1 MVETTLKVRHP
12 LGLHA
17 RPAVKF
23 VQIAASFR
31 ANVEVANLSG
41 ANNKKID
48 AKSILGILS
57 INVAQ
62 NHEIMVTADG
72 PDEEQAIA
80 ALTELVEDN
89 FGESEDL
96 DTQKLK

>member
-23 VQIAASFR
+23 VQTAASFHSK
-31 ANVEVANLSG
+31 VEIINLSG
-41 ANNKKID
+41 SDRKAD

-57 INVAQ
+57 INVGQ
-62 NHEIMVTADG
+62 NQEIKIIVDG

-89 FGESEDL
+89 FGEPDDL
-96 DTQKLK
+96 TTRKLN